1 MKKTYIVILSVL
13 IFIAGLYVWSIGV
26 NAIPGDVE
34 IIQSKETVYGKAIL
48 FEDKDNR
55 TFGVAKIKK
64 YMGILNKFDGGS
76 YRDYTEENKPFEV
89 ASYGTNDKKDSFI
102 VGIMVAKDSSIKYIT
117 LGNYMEEVQ
126 PNETY
131 ELTLED
137 VEENIE
143 DYQLVEV
150 NNRYALFVVDEYTKD
165 TRTIRGFDEKGNL
178 IADKKYAEEPRYLK

>member
-1 MKKTYIVILSVL
+1 
-13 IFIAGLYVWSIGV
+13 

-143 DYQLVEV
+143 DY
-150 NNRYALFVVDEYTKD
+150 
-165 TRTIRGFDEKGNL
+165 
-178 IADKKYAEEPRYLK
+178 